1 MLPENYSSRPVA
13 VIGGGVLG
21 RRIACTWASGGYDV
35 QIREPDQSQHE
46 PCLNYIKENVARYPA
61 AVEKTAGT
69 VRIFQDLDVAVQ
81 TAWLV
86 IEAVPEKIQL
96 KIDTFA
102 ELETHAPKDA
112 ILASNSSSYKSSEM
126 LGELKDTTK
135 SRVLNTHYYMPPD
148 NMVVELMTDGYTD
161 PDIFPFLMDRQREV
175 GSKPFFARKECTGFI
190 FNRLWA
196 AIKRETLS
204 ILAEGV
210 STPEEIDT
218 ICMELTKTWGGPCRW
233 MDVVGLDTVALIEDH
248 YIEERQLSPTYTVD
262 YLRREYIS
270 KGKLGAKS
278 PFGGLYPPEPKSAT
292 LDPEP
297 KNVALD
303 SGPTL
308 ETQDLV
314 AQA

>member
-1 MLPENYSSRPVA
+1 MLPENYSNRPVT
-13 VIGGGVLG
+13 VLGGGVLG
-21 RRIACTWASGGYDV
+21 RRIACIWASAGYDV
-35 QIREPDQSQHE
+35 QIREPNQSQHE
-46 PCLNYIKENVARYPA
+46 PCLDYIKINAAKYPA
-61 AVEKTAGT
+61 AGNKPTGT
-69 VRIFQDLDVAVQ
+69 VRIFQDLDMAVQ

-86 IEAVPEKIQL
+86 IEAVPENIQM

-126 LGELKDTTK
+126 LEKIEDATK
-135 SRVLNTHYYMPPD
+135 SRVLNTHYYMPPE

-161 PDIFPFLMDRQREV
+161 PEIFPFLMDRQREV
-175 GSKPFFARKECTGFI
+175 GCKPFFARKECTGFI

-218 ICMELTKTWGGPCRW
+218 LCVELTKSWGGPCRF

-248 YIEERQLSPTYTVD
+248 YIKERQLSPTNTVD
-262 YLRREYIS
+262 FLRREYIS

-278 PFGGLYPPEPKSAT
+278 PYGGLYPPQTKSI
-292 LDPEP
+292 
-297 KNVALD
+297 ALD
-303 SGPTL
+303 SAPAPG
-308 ETQDLV
+308 TQNIV

>member
-1 MLPENYSSRPVA
+1 MLPENYSNRPVA
-13 VIGGGVLG
+13 VLGGGVLG
-21 RRIACTWASGGYDV
+21 RRIACTWASAGYDV
-35 QIREPDQSQHE
+35 KIREPDQSQHE
-46 PCLNYIKENVARYPA
+46 PCLDYIMENVMKYPA
-61 AVEKTAGT
+61 AGKKSAGT
-69 VRIFQDLDVAVQ
+69 VRIFQDLDMAVQ

-86 IEAVPEKIQL
+86 IEAVPEKIQI
-96 KIDTFA
+96 KIDTFS

-112 ILASNSSSYKSSEM
+112 ILASNSSSYKSSEL
-126 LGELKDTTK
+126 LGKVKDTTK
-135 SRVLNTHYYMPPD
+135 SRVLNTHYYMPPE

-218 ICMELTKTWGGPCRW
+218 LFIELTRSWGGPCRF
-233 MDVVGLDTVALIEDH
+233 MDAVGLDTVALIEDH
-248 YIEERQLSPTYTVD
+248 YIRERQLSSTYTVD
-262 YLRREYIS
+262 FLRREYLA

-278 PFGGLYPPEPKSAT
+278 PCGGLYPPQPKSVIC
-292 LDPEP
+292 D
-297 KNVALD
+297 NSAL
-303 SGPTL
+303 L
-308 ETQDLV
+308 N
-314 AQA
+314 